1 MLKPRPQSP
10 TLQTGKTIPMGSPD
24 EVLAH
29 TQRFYRQR
37 VYKSWAHDY
46 LHSRHL
52 SAAISEAG
60 IGYAPLGW
68 TATTDHLLSLGHS
81 PGDLVRAGVSIKGDR
96 GLRDVMRDRLILP
109 VHDHTG
115 RLVGFL
121 GRANPDDSHSPK
133 YLNTP
138 STESYKKRSTLYGLG
153 ESRVALRGGA
163 TPLIV
168 EGPMDKLAVDKMAS
182 QFRGNIVALASCGT
196 SLTTDHLARIR
207 AITDKPAWF
216 CFDADAAGQRALLHA
231 WEITADQGR
240 AAQRAVQL
248 PAGHDPASVQTD
260 TFAHAIRH
268 ATPMSVAVAQAQL
281 ERWGRPDNP
290 VKAELM
296 VDALA
301 KRDAG
306 RIRPDDS
313 IEWIRTVAQLADVPI
328 SSVQTALIEHLA
340 PTPAAADLDALRAAS
355 FPRRMTAPAGVLPD
369 AGPPPSGWPT
379 ARAKCRSSAVANQR

>member
-1 MLKPRPQSP
+1 
-10 TLQTGKTIPMGSPD
+10 MGSPD
-24 EVLAH
+24 EILAH

-37 VYKSWAHDY
+37 VYRSWVRDY

-52 SAAISEAG
+52 LSAIPEAG
-60 IGYAPLGW
+60 IGYAPSGW
-68 TATTDHLLSLGHS
+68 RTTTDHLLSLGHS
-81 PGDLVRAGVSIKGDR
+81 RDDLIRAGLAVDGER
-96 GLRDVMRDRLILP
+96 GLYDVMRDRLILP
-109 VHDHTG
+109 IQDHTD

-121 GRANPDDSHSPK
+121 GRANPDNTGSPK

-138 STESYKKRSTLYGLG
+138 STELYEKRSTLYGLG
-153 ESRVALRGGA
+153 EDRHSLAAGA

-182 QFRGNIVALASCGT
+182 RFKANIVALALCGT

-207 AITDKPAWF
+207 AITDKPTWF

-231 WEITADQGR
+231 WEITSDQGR
-240 AAQRAVQL
+240 SAQRVVQL
-248 PAGHDPASVQTD
+248 PAGQDPASVLP
-260 TFAHAIRH
+260 AILNRAIRY
-268 ATPMSVAVAQAQL
+268 ATPMSVAVAQVQL
-281 ERWGRPDNP
+281 ERWGRPDNR

-301 KRDAG
+301 RRDAG

-313 IEWIRTVAQLADVPI
+313 IEWIKTVAQLADVPI

-340 PTPAAADLDALRAAS
+340 PTPTTSDLEALRAAS
-355 FPRRMTAPAGVLPD
+355 FPRRMTTPAGELLD
-369 AGPPPSGWPT
+369 AGPPRSGWSG
-379 ARAKCRSSAVANQR
+379 ARAKCRSSAAANQR

>member
-1 MLKPRPQSP
+1 
-10 TLQTGKTIPMGSPD
+10 MGSPD
-24 EVLAH
+24 EVLAD

-37 VYKSWAHDY
+37 IYKSWVYGY

-52 SAAISEAG
+52 SDAISKAG
-60 IGYAPLGW
+60 IGCAPSGW

-81 PGDLVRAGVSIKGDR
+81 PGDLVRAGVSISGGR
-96 GLRDVMRDRLILP
+96 GLRDVMRDRLMLP

-121 GRANPDDSHSPK
+121 GRANPNDTRSPK

-138 STESYKKRSTLYGLG
+138 STELYEKRSTLYGLG
-153 ESRVALRGGA
+153 EGRHALADGA
-163 TPLIV
+163 RPLIV

-182 QFRGNIVALASCGT
+182 QFSANIVALASCGT
-196 SLTTDHLARIR
+196 ALTTDHLARIR

-216 CFDADAAGQRALLHA
+216 CFDADVAGQRALLHA

-240 AAQRAVQL
+240 AAQLAVQL
-248 PAGHDPASVQTD
+248 PAGHDPASVHPTILNR
-260 TFAHAIRH
+260 AIRC

-281 ERWGRPDNP
+281 EQWGRPDNP

-296 VDALA
+296 VGALA
-301 KRDAG
+301 KRDAS

-313 IEWIRTVAQLADVPI
+313 IEWIRTVTQLADVPI

-340 PTPAAADLDALRAAS
+340 PTPTAADLDALRAAS
-355 FPRRMTAPAGVLPD
+355 FPQRMTAPAGVLPD
-369 AGPPPSGWPT
+369 AGPPPSGWPA

>member
-1 MLKPRPQSP
+1 
-10 TLQTGKTIPMGSPD
+10 MGSPD

-29 TQRFYRQR
+29 TQRFYRQH
-37 VYKSWAHDY
+37 VYTSWVRDY
-46 LHSRHL
+46 LRSRHL
-52 SAAISEAG
+52 SAAISEAS
-60 IGYAPLGW
+60 IGYAPSGW

-81 PGDLVRAGVSIKGDR
+81 PGDLVRAGVSINGDR
-96 GLRDVMRDRLILP
+96 RLRDVMRDRLILP
-109 VHDHTG
+109 VQDHTG

-121 GRANPDDSHSPK
+121 GRANPKGTRSPK

-138 STESYKKRSTLYGLG
+138 ATGLYEKRSTLYGLG
-153 ESRVALRGGA
+153 TARGALAAGA

-196 SLTTDHLARIR
+196 ALTTDHLARIR
-207 AITDKPAWF
+207 TVTDKPVWF

-240 AAQRAVQL
+240 AAHRVVQL
-248 PAGHDPASVQTD
+248 PANQDPASVHPTVL
-260 TFAHAIRH
+260 HRAIRD
-268 ATPMSVAVAQAQL
+268 AIPMSVAVAQAQL
-281 ERWGRPDNP
+281 ERWGRPDNR

-301 KRDAG
+301 KRDAD

-313 IEWIRTVAQLADVPI
+313 MEWIGTITRLADVPI
-328 SSVQTALIEHLA
+328 SSVQAALIEHLA
-340 PTPAAADLDALRAAS
+340 PTPTAADLDALRAAS
-355 FPRRMTAPAGVLPD
+355 FPRPVTAETASQGTGRRAGRFAASP
-369 AGPPPSGWPT
+369 
-379 ARAKCRSSAVANQR
+379 RAKRTSLSQALYR

>member
-1 MLKPRPQSP
+1 
-10 TLQTGKTIPMGSPD
+10 MGSAD
-24 EVLAH
+24 DVLAH

-37 VYKSWAHDY
+37 IDKSWVRDY
-46 LHSRHL
+46 LANRDL
-52 SAAISEAG
+52 SKAISEAG
-60 IGYAPLGW
+60 IGYAPAGW

-81 PGDLVRAGVSIKGDR
+81 PDDLVRAGVSIKGDR

-109 VHDHTG
+109 VQDHTG

-121 GRANPDDSHSPK
+121 GRANPKDTRSPK

-138 STESYKKRSTLYGLG
+138 ATGLYEKRSTLYGLG
-153 ESRVALRGGA
+153 AARGALAAGA

-182 QFRGNIVALASCGT
+182 QFRANIVALAACGT
-196 SLTTDHLARIR
+196 ALTTEHLARIR
-207 AITDKPAWF
+207 AITDKPVWF

-240 AAQRAVQL
+240 AAQLAVQL
-248 PAGHDPASVQTD
+248 PAGHDPASVRP
-260 TFAHAIRH
+260 AILNRAIRC
-268 ATPMSVAVAQAQL
+268 ATPMSVAVAQVQL

-290 VKAELM
+290 VTAELM
-296 VDALA
+296 VEALA

-313 IEWIRTVAQLADVPI
+313 TEWIRTVAQLADVPI
-328 SSVQTALIEHLA
+328 SSVQTALIEQLA
-340 PTPAAADLDALRAAS
+340 PTPTAADLDALRAAS

-369 AGPPPSGWPT
+369 AGPPPSGWPA